1 MQNLRFKRKAKSS
14 DMTDGKRGRK
24 SEIKPLQF
32 QASVKTET
40 SVKPKVS
47 VFDITRSLQILK
59 KRSFLVARSIGYD
72 VDK

>member
-1 MQNLRFKRKAKSS
+1 MRNLRFKRKAKSS

-47 VFDITRSLQILK
+47 VFDITRSLQI
-59 KRSFLVARSIGYD
+59 
-72 VDK
+72 

>member
-1 MQNLRFKRKAKSS
+1 
-14 DMTDGKRGRK
+14 MTDEKKGRK
-24 SEIKPLQF
+24 SEIKLLQF

-59 KRSFLVARSIGYD
+59 KRSFLVGKI
-72 VDK
+72 

>member
-1 MQNLRFKRKAKSS
+1 MRNLRFKCKAKSS
-14 DMTDGKRGRK
+14 DMTDGKREGK

-59 KRSFLVARSIGYD
+59 KRLFLVARSIGYD
-72 VDK
+72 ADK

>member
-1 MQNLRFKRKAKSS
+1 
-14 DMTDGKRGRK
+14 MTDGKRGRK
-24 SEIKPLQF
+24 SEIKPLHF

>member
-1 MQNLRFKRKAKSS
+1 
-14 DMTDGKRGRK
+14 MTDGKRVRK

-59 KRSFLVARSIGYD
+59 KRLFLVARSIGYD